1 MSARIGGRFALAG
14 LLATAAMAPAWAQ
27 ERAQEPAPSAAR
39 PVPPI
44 PYASV
49 AEALAALEARDGNGT
64 IVTHAD
70 GWTTVND
77 PMASAQWSFTPAGH
91 PAHPALVRRIVERQP
106 VGELRIDVQTLC
118 EAANP
123 AACTQLRS
131 DFEAMS
137 DRIRQA
143 LKARGRAPQ
152 TPR

>member
-1 MSARIGGRFALAG
+1 MTTTLRTRIALAS
-14 LLATAAMAPAWAQ
+14 LLAAAVCSTAQAQ
-27 ERAQEPAPSAAR
+27 EQAQPTAQ

-44 PYASV
+44 PYTRV

-77 PMASAQWSFTPAGH
+77 PMASAQWSFTPPGH
-91 PAHPALVRRIVERQP
+91 PAHPALVRRVVERPP
-106 VGELRIDVQTLC
+106 VGELRIDIQTLC
-118 EAANP
+118 ESANA

-143 LKARGRAPQ
+143 LKARSRSPQ
-152 TPR
+152 PMR